1 MIVCYNANIMNKEI
15 SKQEVLKFLK
25 EKALAVVSTISIEG
39 KPEAATVIYFIDDDF
54 EFYFITRRNTRK
66 FKNLQ
71 SNNNVALVVGTEL
84 MPVTVQI
91 EGAAELITDEKGDVL
106 VAEIAKR
113 PQIQSLYFGPFL
125 ELKGVD
131 FAAFKVKINWLRWL
145 SVDPETGKENYS
157 QII

>member
-1 MIVCYNANIMNKEI
+1 MNKEI

-25 EKALAVVSTISIEG
+25 EKQLAVVSTASSAG

-54 EFYFITRRNTRK
+54 NFYFVTRRNTRK
-66 FKNLQ
+66 FENLQ
-71 SNNNVALVVGTEL
+71 SNSNVAIVVGTEL
-84 MPVTVQI
+84 LPVTVQI
-91 EGAAELITDEKGDVL
+91 EGTAELVSGEDGEL
-106 VAEIAKR
+106 LMAEIIKR

-125 ELKGVD
+125 ELKGID

-145 SVDPETGKENYS
+145 SVDPETGREDYS